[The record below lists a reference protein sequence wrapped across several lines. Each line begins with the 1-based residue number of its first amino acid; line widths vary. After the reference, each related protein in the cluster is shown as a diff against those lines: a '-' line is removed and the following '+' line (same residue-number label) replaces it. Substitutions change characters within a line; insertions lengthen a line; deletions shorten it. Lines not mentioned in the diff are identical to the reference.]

1 MNPYHESVHA
11 LIGDRTGK
19 VFRNPTRANL
29 IDNAVRNWMAIRLA
43 SGTLVT
49 WTARDSTGRSPKDTY
64 IVKRPESEDSVDW
77 SSPSCIPM
85 DPDTFD
91 MLFTDTLL
99 TLSHKDWLYAMDR
112 VVGADT
118 SYALPILTVMQNPL
132 AGLFVDNMF
141 RPVPQDISSSRFA
154 DKPFI
159 LLVSQFGKL
168 DPERYLGRLRTLPD
182 GSTSTMAVAMDFDRR
197 IGIVHG
203 SSYMGTIKKLAF
215 TVMNY
220 YLPAEGILP
229 LHCSAN
235 EGPDGDVALFLGLSG
250 TGKTTLSTDP
260 SRSLLGD
267 DEHGWSDSGV
277 ANFENGCYAK
287 LYNLD
292 PAKEPEVYNAVFHP
306 DHYLSHGSLV
316 ENLMVYPDGSFDFDD
331 DRFTQNSRAAYPL
344 SYLKHIKER
353 STGGHPKSILFLT
366 ADAYGVL
373 PPVAR
378 LTPEQAMFWF
388 MMGYTSKLAGTET
401 GVVDP
406 EAVFSRFFGAPFM
419 ARKPQDYADLL
430 RAKLKKYGSS
440 VYLVNTGWSGGGYG
454 TGTRIDITT
463 TRAIVHAALSGDL
476 EQVAYDTDPIFK
488 LQVPQSCPGVSTDI
502 LWPVNTWA
510 DSNAY
515 MESARKLTEKF
526 RAHFEKAFS
535 GRVAAD
541 LEDLC
546 PAPVDVKNAAAAR

>member
-1 MNPYHESVHA
+1 
-11 LIGDRTGK
+11 
-19 VFRNPTRANL
+19 
-29 IDNAVRNWMAIRLA
+29 
-43 SGTLVT
+43 
-49 WTARDSTGRSPKDTY
+49 
-64 IVKRPESEDSVDW
+64 
-77 SSPSCIPM
+77 M
-85 DPDTFD
+85 DPETFD

-141 RPVPQDISSSRFA
+141 RPVPRDMSSSRFA

-159 LLVSQFGKL
+159 LLVSQFGTL
-168 DPERYLGRLRTLPD
+168 DPERYQGRLRTLPD

-220 YLPAEGILP
+220 YLPTEGILP

-344 SYLKHIKER
+344 SYLKHIKES
-353 STGGHPKSILFLT
+353 STGGHPKSVLFLT

-476 EQVAYDTDPIFK
+476 EHVAYDTDPIFK
-488 LQVPQSCPGVSTDI
+488 LQVPKSCPGVSTDI
-502 LWPVNTWA
+502 LWPANTWS
-510 DSNAY
+510 DRNAY

-526 RAHFEKAFS
+526 RTHFEKAFS
-535 GRVAAD
+535 GRVAAE